1 MFCIDLLLGHI
12 EKLIAV
18 ETYIFMT
25 NSDYLLKATIKK
37 VTEKLNEIL
46 VEKIEEATNIA
57 QDAPE
62 ILKKEFDSLKESI
75 IEEASRMEK
84 AENIKEN
91 ESTNTPQE
99 SKIKK
104 ALNEIE
110 DINKQID
117 LFNKTINNQIK

>member
-1 MFCIDLLLGHI
+1 
-12 EKLIAV
+12 
-18 ETYIFMT
+18 MT
-25 NSDYLLKATIKK
+25 NSDYLLKAAIKK

-62 ILKKEFDSLKESI
+62 ILKKEFDNLKESI

-84 AENIKEN
+84 KEKTQDN
-91 ESTNTPQE
+91 EPTNTYQN

-104 ALNEIE
+104 AVNEIE
-110 DINKQID
+110 DIN
-117 LFNKTINNQIK
+117 NQIEQLNKKMDN

>member
-1 MFCIDLLLGHI
+1 
-12 EKLIAV
+12 
-18 ETYIFMT
+18 MT
-25 NSDYLLKATIKK
+25 NSDYLLKAAIKK
-37 VTEKLNEIL
+37 VTEKLNELL

-84 AENIKEN
+84 AENIQEN
-91 ESTNTPQE
+91 ETTNTYQNYE
-99 SKIKK
+99 AKK

-110 DINKQID
+110 SINREID
-117 LFNKTINNQIK
+117 LLNKKMNNLV

>member
-1 MFCIDLLLGHI
+1 
-12 EKLIAV
+12 
-18 ETYIFMT
+18 MT
-25 NSDYLLKATIKK
+25 NSDYLLKAAIKK

-46 VEKIEEATNIA
+46 VDKIEEATNIA

-62 ILKKEFDSLKESI
+62 IFKKEFDSLKESI

-84 AENIKEN
+84 SENIQEN
-91 ESTNTPQE
+91 ESANTYQD

-110 DINKQID
+110 AINKQID
-117 LFNKTINNQIK
+117 LFNKTTNNQMK

>member
-1 MFCIDLLLGHI
+1 
-12 EKLIAV
+12 
-18 ETYIFMT
+18 MT
-25 NSDYLLKATIKK
+25 NSDYLLKAAIKK
-37 VTEKLNEIL
+37 VTEKLNEIF
-46 VEKIEEATNIA
+46 VDKIEEATNIA

-84 AENIKEN
+84 GENIQEN
-91 ESTNTPQE
+91 ESANTYQD

-104 ALNEIE
+104 ALSEIE

-117 LFNKTINNQIK
+117 LFNKTTNNQMK

>member
-1 MFCIDLLLGHI
+1 
-12 EKLIAV
+12 
-18 ETYIFMT
+18 MT
-25 NSDYLLKATIKK
+25 NSDYLLKAAIKK
-37 VTEKLNEIL
+37 VTEKLNDIL

-62 ILKKEFDSLKESI
+62 IFKKEFDSLKESI

-84 AENIKEN
+84 AENIQEN
-91 ESTNTPQE
+91 EPSNNYQN

-110 DINKQID
+110 VINKQID
-117 LFNKTINNQIK
+117 LINKTINN